1 MKMRLN
7 SIWKLHGT
15 ENSALQKNANFVL
28 LMPSVPSFD
37 LDFKLLFCPLE
48 RIDDPFDV
56 SQSPA
61 LGHGKGKAAGAC
73 LEIWSDYFSP
83 YSAPPQTQALN
94 SNQ

>member
-1 MKMRLN
+1 
-7 SIWKLHGT
+7 
-15 ENSALQKNANFVL
+15 
-28 LMPSVPSFD
+28 MPSVPSSD